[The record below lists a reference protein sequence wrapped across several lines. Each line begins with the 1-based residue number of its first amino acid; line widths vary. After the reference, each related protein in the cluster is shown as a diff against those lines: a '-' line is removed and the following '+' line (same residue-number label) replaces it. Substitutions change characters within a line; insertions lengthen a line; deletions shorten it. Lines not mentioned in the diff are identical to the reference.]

1 MNESANV
8 KTPAPPRRS
17 ACAVLLPLAAYLLV
31 AGAFVRM
38 AWLIPSLAA
47 ACLFSTAA
55 AVSLGAGVVLAL
67 SSWFFPQLA
76 V

>member
-1 MNESANV
+1 MNESANATV
-8 KTPAPPRRS
+8 SAPARRS
-17 ACAVLLPLAAYLLV
+17 AWAVLLPLAAYALV

-38 AWLIPSLAA
+38 ALLIPSLAA

-76 V
+76 A